1 MVELLFLAQSRQFHI
16 PIPIRP
22 LATFLDF
29 IWLSLETEL
38 LVVCKLAPKHWRL
51 FCPAVPEANVLVQ
64 HAQVAGRKVDRVAEL
79 GINLVTEEFYW
90 WKKSGLFGFVKFYAF
105 ECYIAKY
112 RGCILQYETN

>member
-1 MVELLFLAQSRQFHI
+1 M
-16 PIPIRP
+16 
-22 LATFLDF
+22 
-29 IWLSLETEL
+29 
-38 LVVCKLAPKHWRL
+38 
-51 FCPAVPEANVLVQ
+51 
-64 HAQVAGRKVDRVAEL
+64 DRVAEL